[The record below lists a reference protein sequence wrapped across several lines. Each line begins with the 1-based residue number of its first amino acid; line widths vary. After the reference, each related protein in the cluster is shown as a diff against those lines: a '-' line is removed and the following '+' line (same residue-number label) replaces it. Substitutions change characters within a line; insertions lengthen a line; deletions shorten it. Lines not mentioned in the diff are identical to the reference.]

1 MKYLKLYNE
10 SRVYDLTVLKLPIPM
25 AEIENDIRTLKEML
39 YDIED
44 VDEIPSVVSTWFPN
58 YISVSINKDNWFFLL
73 GLNRSFSFSDN
84 ILETLKRISKY
95 FRLQNYDLVFR
106 YLELTSSEGDTN
118 WETLY
123 LGNLKLY
130 DLSKLKSKKILK
142 IEIKIS

>member
-44 VDEIPSVVSTWFPN
+44 VDEVPSNIQTWFPN
-58 YISVSINKDNWFFLL
+58 YISVSINKDNWLKWSE
-73 GLNRSFSFSDN
+73 LNRSFSFSDN